1 MVLKGD
7 AAVPQQAGLV
17 PLSDDA
23 GKVEAVRE
31 GVTRIIALDYV
42 PSGDKSNP
50 ILSGVM
56 NAPIVPAPAI
66 VEACG
71 GNRALIGR
79 RAGWPYWR
87 RLGWRTRGS
96 VPTVLKAKINFEY
109 CRFNYQL
116 SNEIN
121 FSGLISVLD
130 AEVEIGPTLLPEF
143 EESQVPAWRFS
154 AS

>member
-1 MVLKGD
+1 MAPQSYKQ
-7 AAVPQQAGLV
+7 AALV

-31 GVTRIIALDYV
+31 GVTRVIALDSV
-42 PSGDKSNP
+42 PFGDTSNP

-56 NAPIVPAPAI
+56 NAPIVPGPAI

-71 GNRALIGR
+71 ENRALIGR

-87 RLGWRTRGS
+87 RLGCRTRALS
-96 VPTVLKAKINFEY
+96 LPSLKATINLEY
-109 CRFNYQL
+109 YRFNYQL

-130 AEVEIGPTLLPEF
+130 AEVGLL
-143 EESQVPAWRFS
+143 RM
-154 AS
+154 

>member
-56 NAPIVPAPAI
+56 NAPIVHARHLR
-66 VEACG
+66 G
-71 GNRALIGR
+71 LWRNRALIGR

-87 RLGWRTRGS
+87 RLDCRTRGS
-96 VPTVLKAKINFEY
+96 VPTVFESD
-109 CRFNYQL
+109 N
-116 SNEIN
+116 
-121 FSGLISVLD
+121 
-130 AEVEIGPTLLPEF
+130 
-143 EESQVPAWRFS
+143 
-154 AS
+154 

>member
-1 MVLKGD
+1 MVLKGG

-31 GVTRIIALDYV
+31 GVTRVIALDYV

-50 ILSGVM
+50 ILSGGM

-66 VEACG
+66 IEACG

-79 RAGWPYWR
+79 RAGWPCWR
-87 RLGWRTRGS
+87 PLLLYTRFC
-96 VPTVLKAKINFEY
+96 PY
-109 CRFNYQL
+109 R
-116 SNEIN
+116 
-121 FSGLISVLD
+121 
-130 AEVEIGPTLLPEF
+130 
-143 EESQVPAWRFS
+143 R
-154 AS
+154 